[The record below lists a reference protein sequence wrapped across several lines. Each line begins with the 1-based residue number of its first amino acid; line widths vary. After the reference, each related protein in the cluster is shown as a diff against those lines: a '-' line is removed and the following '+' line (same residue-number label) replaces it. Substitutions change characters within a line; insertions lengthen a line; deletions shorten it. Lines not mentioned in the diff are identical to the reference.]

1 MINIEI
7 VKYFHS
13 ILIDEFVGSTGIRDL
28 NALKAAIQRP
38 YSTFDGKDLYP
49 TIYDK
54 AAALV
59 ESLVKNHAF
68 IDGNKRIGYVML
80 RFFLMEYGLSSM
92 PGRFNPARTIDN
104 RQSFSGLG
112 NWVRAL
118 SAIQIATKD
127 YANKILKYVYQI
139 SVDF

>member
-1 MINIEI
+1 MINIEV

-13 ILIDEFVGSTGIRDL
+13 ILIVEFGGSNGIRDL
-28 NALKAAIQRP
+28 NALQAAIQRP

-80 RFFLMEYGLSSM
+80 RFFLIE
-92 PGRFNPARTIDN
+92 
-104 RQSFSGLG
+104 SGYD
-112 NWVRAL
+112 L
-118 SAIQIATKD
+118 SASQTDKYNFIIGISKGDLDFKD
-127 YANKILKYVYQI
+127 IKEWIVQNAQKI
-139 SVDF
+139 